1 MFIKVQIEALI
12 RVTSGNNFLHY
23 LEEGTKQKGDI
34 FKFVGFSGSVEVFF
48 PDKCSNTD
56 KEICEG
62 LLLPGPRTKSSLIA
76 FMSC

>member
-12 RVTSGNNFLHY
+12 RVNSGNNFLHY
-23 LEEGTKQKGDI
+23 LEEGTKSEGDI
-34 FKFVGFSGSVEVFF
+34 FKFVGLSSSMEAFF

-56 KEICEG
+56 KEVCAG
-62 LLLPGPRTKSSLIA
+62 LFLPGLRTKSSLIA